1 MGRKKGGNVLKDQP
15 TPPNDVQLARAAFV
29 QQDIV
34 DKRPGGGQVIIGK
47 AFRRKPMVEILAG
60 QGLFSAAEFKA
71 LTHYRHHADMAD
83 RSPIRD
89 SLCLHRF
96 GGSGHP
102 TISLLN
108 AIRIRDDCE
117 RAAANLAPIL
127 RAVILDDMSLSEW
140 AIGQGG
146 SIEVCRDKRGKR
158 ICVIEPRRNVL
169 DIAKL
174 EIRIVAQRVEAELAA

>member
-1 MGRKKGGNVLKDQP
+1 MGRKRVKMPDKTDVV
-15 TPPNDVQLARAAFV
+15 PPNEMQMARAQFD
-29 QQDIV
+29 QSDIV

-96 GGSGHP
+96 GGTGHP
-102 TISLLN
+102 TVSLLN

-117 RAAANLAPIL
+117 RAAGSLAPML
-127 RAVILDDMSLSEW
+127 RAVIVDDASLSEW
-140 AIGQGG
+140 AIHRSG
-146 SIEVCRDKRGKR
+146 SVEVCRDRRGKLV
-158 ICVIEPRRNVL
+158 CTIEPRRSAL
-169 DIAKL
+169 EMAKL
-174 EIRIVAQRVEAELAA
+174 EMQILAKRVEQELAA